1 MQDAF
6 DSEDYI
12 FELKL
17 DGIRCIAYLD
27 KDSTDLRRLV
37 QETIYGEDLRVV
49 DNFSGKEYKKDGEVI
64 SPKSL
69 MIYDGADKME
79 YNYSKEY

>member
-1 MQDAF
+1 MDKLSLLTF
-6 DSEDYI
+6 DWHCSNIY
-12 FELKL
+12 
-17 DGIRCIAYLD
+17 YLD
-27 KDSTDLRRLV
+27 RLV

-49 DNFSGKEYKKDGEVI
+49 ANFSGKEYKKDGEVI

-79 YNYSKEY
+79 YNYSKEYWNNKIWV